1 MEGWRIARSAMRQ
14 PEMDARRIDRQ
25 CPFGT
30 SDKRVWLS
38 IIPLLRYYGEP
49 LPFGIKTYE
58 VLAPTNT
65 KGLLASV
72 RRGCAVV

>member
-1 MEGWRIARSAMRQ
+1 MEGWRIARSAMRR
-14 PEMDARRIDRQ
+14 PEMDAERIDRQ